1 LDHGTAG
8 LVTRRAADTAAVFGV
23 LAFALAAREIALA
36 ALDAIPRAAAAA
48 QPVCQHATKI
58 LQRAPGNFV
67 VAAAMDLAAARR
79 LLEFNCAAW

>member
-23 LAFALAAREIALA
+23 LAFALAARKVALA
-36 ALDAIPRAAAAA
+36 ALDAVPGAATAA
-48 QPVCQHATKI
+48 QPVCKHAAKV
-58 LQRAPGNFV
+58 LQRAAGNLI

-79 LLEFNCAAW
+79 LLEFDCAAW

>member
-8 LVTRRAADTAAVFGV
+8 LVTRRAADAAAIFGI
-23 LAFALAAREIALA
+23 LALALAARKVALA
-36 ALDAIPRAAAAA
+36 ALDAVPGAATAA
-48 QPVCQHATKI
+48 QPVCQHATKV